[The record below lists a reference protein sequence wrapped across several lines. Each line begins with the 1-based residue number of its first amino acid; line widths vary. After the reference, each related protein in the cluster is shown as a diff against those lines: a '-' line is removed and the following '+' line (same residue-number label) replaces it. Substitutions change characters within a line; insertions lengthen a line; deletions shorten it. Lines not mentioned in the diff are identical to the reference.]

1 MFARTYFTHR
11 DRRPLLPKKIPKSRY
26 RAKRQRDCVAR
37 LLCPKCDTIAPSTAT
52 YDRLDELAQPT
63 TNELPCALCEGV
75 GLPKIEGT
83 DMRICVVCRD
93 ALKDVPRA
101 DRKALIQD
109 REHYMLRRL
118 PDFTQWLGV
127 RPFGAAHA
135 PSTNTP

>member
-1 MFARTYFTHR
+1 V
-11 DRRPLLPKKIPKSRY
+11 PKKIPKSRY

-93 ALKDVPRA
+93 ALKDIPRPN
-101 DRKALIQD
+101 RKALIQD
-109 REHYMLRRL
+109 REHYMLRR
-118 PDFTQWLGV
+118 PPYFTQWLVLG
-127 RPFGAAHA
+127 RFEAADAQLKHTA
-135 PSTNTP
+135 